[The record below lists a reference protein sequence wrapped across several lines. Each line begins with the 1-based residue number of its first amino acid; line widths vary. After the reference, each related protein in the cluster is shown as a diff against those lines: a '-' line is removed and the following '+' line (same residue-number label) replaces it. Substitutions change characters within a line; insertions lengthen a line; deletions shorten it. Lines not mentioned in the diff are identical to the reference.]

1 MANIC
6 YVRNFCFGSQLLLLL
21 KTIVLK
27 CRFKFI
33 VKFFLW
39 DNNCFNICLKV
50 FIQFFPGLPFNNF
63 CNMHF
68 SFQRHHAI
76 SVTFLT
82 SLYTLHI
89 VSFGEN
95 SMLRIHPKPDRNCK
109 KLTLCTACIKVRLTK
124 VMKRCK
130 QKP

>member
-1 MANIC
+1 MANIYRVC
-6 YVRNFCFGSQLLLLL
+6 NFGGVLNVPFLFKQLFWS
-21 KTIVLK
+21 
-27 CRFKFI
+27 FKYI
-33 VKFFLW
+33 AEFFLW
-39 DNNCFNICLKV
+39 DKNCFNNFLKV
-50 FIQFFPGLPFNNF
+50 FIQFFPDLSFNNF

-82 SLYTLHI
+82 SLYTLHM
-89 VSFGEN
+89 VRFGEN

-130 QKP
+130 QKS